1 MDEKEFN
8 DASELYNNPS
18 VSEVNKIYLCFSSRA
33 KKICISKEGESTYLY
48 INKNYYEEHK
58 EEIDKL
64 IINIIRE
71 YKKEEI
77 CIGSGKLINDEVIKE
92 ICNNEIIKIVSLAKY
107 GFFDKYSLSKKH
119 FEMFKNSNKEL
130 IKTQYIDKEL
140 EETFDPII
148 DFNNEKFLFSYYK
161 YQDLQKEKIN
171 FFSPIPQDKLYYLKY
186 LGDKTVITISTNCNI
201 KEIIETLKKYKK
213 NTQVK
218 IEVLD
223 KNILNQA
230 LIDLGYFD
238 SNSEKYDNITIIPK
252 SIKKD
257 NISIK
262 KYLEYERLLYSIV
275 EPAMN
280 MSPFEKYIYAYDIV
294 KRFKKYNKP
303 KKDNKNI
310 DNLPSEVYINIKS
323 SSRDLYQILDNDY
336 IVCVGFA
343 NFLGDLLTKLG
354 IDNIGLPVFVDV
366 SSTKATKQIDISK
379 DEWKKLTPE
388 EKHRLITKQQSY
400 IPKDDFS
407 GHRRLMVHIKDEK
420 YGIDGIYYSD
430 PTWDNF
436 IDRNIYAHAIMT
448 ENDVSTSVSTNKL
461 DDKYLL
467 FSATSIDEFNAMLN
481 TIMDTHS
488 RKRRKEYVETKKKGR
503 KITPNIINRD
513 AIFDFHYVFNNFL
526 KEFSKLFHKES
537 DKIKEKYS
545 CLNETNYGIKN
556 IYKMGDE
563 IKEVIYEIAVTI
575 VSKNNKTIDNDMLK
589 NAISEIYKDA
599 YEDGLRKEELDKIVE
614 DTEQARTVEFGSSK
628 RTI

>member
-186 LGDKTVITISTNCNI
+186 LGDKTVITISTECNI
-201 KEIIETLKKYKK
+201 KEIIETLKKYNK
-213 NTQVK
+213 NNQVK
-218 IEVLD
+218 IAVLD

-230 LIDLGYFD
+230 LMDLGYFD

-262 KYLEYERLLYSIV
+262 KYLEYEQLLYTIV

-294 KRFKKYNKP
+294 KRFKKYNTP

-310 DNLPSEVYINIKS
+310 DNLPSEVYTNIKS
-323 SSRDLYQILDNDY
+323 YSRDLYQILDNDY

-354 IDNIGLPVFVDV
+354 IDNIDLPVFVDV

-379 DEWKKLTPE
+379 DEWKNLTPE
-388 EKHRLITKQQSY
+388 EKHKLITKQQSY

-436 IDRNIYAHAIMT
+436 IERNIYAHAIMT

-488 RKRRKEYVETKKKGR
+488 RKRRKEYEETKKKGR
-503 KITPNIINRD
+503 EITPNIINRD

-526 KEFSKLFHKES
+526 KEFSKLFPKES
-537 DKIKEKYS
+537 NKIKEKYS

-614 DTEQARTVEFGSSK
+614 DTEQARTVEFGPSK

>member
-294 KRFKKYNKP
+294 KRFKKYNTP

-354 IDNIGLPVFVDV
+354 IDNIDLPVFVDV

-379 DEWKKLTPE
+379 DEWKNLTPE
-388 EKHRLITKQQSY
+388 EKHKLITKQQSY

-436 IDRNIYAHAIMT
+436 IERNIYAHAIMT

-488 RKRRKEYVETKKKGR
+488 RKRRKEYEETKKKGR

-526 KEFSKLFHKES
+526 KEFSKLFPKES
-537 DKIKEKYS
+537 NKIKEKYS

-614 DTEQARTVEFGSSK
+614 DTEQARTVEFGPSK

>member
-186 LGDKTVITISTNCNI
+186 LGDKTVITISTECNI
-201 KEIIETLKKYKK
+201 KEIIETLKKYNK
-213 NTQVK
+213 NNQVK
-218 IEVLD
+218 IAVLD

-230 LIDLGYFD
+230 LMDLGYFD

-262 KYLEYERLLYSIV
+262 KYLEYEQLLYTIV

-294 KRFKKYNKP
+294 KRFKKYNTP

-354 IDNIGLPVFVDV
+354 IDNIDLPVFVDV

-388 EKHRLITKQQSY
+388 EKNKLITKQQSY

-488 RKRRKEYVETKKKGR
+488 RKRRKEYEETKKKGR

-526 KEFSKLFHKES
+526 KEFSKLFPKES
-537 DKIKEKYS
+537 NKIKEKYS

-614 DTEQARTVEFGSSK
+614 DTEQARTVEFGPSK

>member
-1 MDEKEFN
+1 M
-8 DASELYNNPS
+8 
-18 VSEVNKIYLCFSSRA
+18 
-33 KKICISKEGESTYLY
+33 
-48 INKNYYEEHK
+48 
-58 EEIDKL
+58 
-64 IINIIRE
+64 
-71 YKKEEI
+71 
-77 CIGSGKLINDEVIKE
+77 
-92 ICNNEIIKIVSLAKY
+92 
-107 GFFDKYSLSKKH
+107 
-119 FEMFKNSNKEL
+119 
-130 IKTQYIDKEL
+130 
-140 EETFDPII
+140 
-148 DFNNEKFLFSYYK
+148 
-161 YQDLQKEKIN
+161 
-171 FFSPIPQDKLYYLKY
+171 
-186 LGDKTVITISTNCNI
+186 
-201 KEIIETLKKYKK
+201 
-213 NTQVK
+213 
-218 IEVLD
+218 
-223 KNILNQA
+223 
-230 LIDLGYFD
+230 DLGYFD

-294 KRFKKYNKP
+294 KRFKKYNTP

-310 DNLPSEVYINIKS
+310 DNLPGEVYINIKS

-354 IDNIGLPVFVDV
+354 IDNIDLPVFVDV

-379 DEWKKLTPE
+379 DEWKNLTPE
-388 EKHRLITKQQSY
+388 EKHKLITKQQSY

-488 RKRRKEYVETKKKGR
+488 RKRRKEYEETKKKGR

-526 KEFSKLFHKES
+526 EKFSKLFPKES
-537 DKIKEKYS
+537 NKIKEKYS

-614 DTEQARTVEFGSSK
+614 DTEQARAVEFGPSK

>member
-294 KRFKKYNKP
+294 KRFKKYNTP

-323 SSRDLYQILDNDY
+323 YSRDLYQILDNDY

-354 IDNIGLPVFVDV
+354 IDNIDLPVFVDV

-388 EKHRLITKQQSY
+388 EKHKLITKQQSY

-488 RKRRKEYVETKKKGR
+488 RKRRKEYEETKKKGR

-526 KEFSKLFHKES
+526 KEFSKLFPKES
-537 DKIKEKYS
+537 NKIKEKYS

-614 DTEQARTVEFGSSK
+614 DTEQARTVEFGPSK